1 MQQTSAPSQEKQI
14 QEVIQTTCCIVGG
27 GPGGAILALALARR
41 GVPVVLLE
49 AHMDFDR
56 AFRGDVVYPSTLA
69 IMEELGLIDQVLQLH
84 HTKRSTIVYEM
95 GESSM
100 VMADLSQ
107 LKTKHPYVAMLNQ
120 ADLLTLVTNEAK
132 RYPGFRLIMGARV
145 EELLSEDGTYCGVRF
160 RGQDGWGEVRA
171 SLVVGADG
179 RFSRTRKLAGMKP
192 TKIFSSVDV
201 LWFHLSRKADDSTD
215 GLLRIS
221 SQRVLA
227 LLDRPDHWQV
237 GYVIPKGKYQEIRAA
252 SLESFRQSVAEA
264 CPMFADRVAELR
276 EWKQIS
282 VLSVESDCL
291 PQWYA
296 PGLLMI
302 GDAAHVMSPVGGVG
316 INCAIQDAIAAAN
329 VLAPKLVHG
338 KAELQDL
345 AEVQHVRGLS
355 TKILQKYQFF
365 LQRRLLDVSL
375 NSSKGFTVP
384 PIIRFLYGIPFTR
397 DFLVRMIVFGPRPVH
412 VKDM

>member
-1 MQQTSAPSQEKQI
+1 MQQTAAPSQEKQI
-14 QEVIQTTCCIVGG
+14 QEVIQTTCCIAGG
-27 GPGGAILALALARR
+27 GPAGAILALALARR

-56 AFRGDVVYPSTLA
+56 AFRGDVVYPSTLS
-69 IMEELGLIDQVLQLH
+69 IMEELGLIDQVLNIH
-84 HTKRSTIVYEM
+84 HTKRSKIIYEM
-95 GESSM
+95 GDQSM

-107 LKTKHPYVAMLNQ
+107 LKTKHPYVAMINQ
-120 ADLLTLVTNEAK
+120 ADFLTLVTEEAK
-132 RYPGFRLIMGARV
+132 RYPGFRLIMGARM
-145 EELLSEDGTYCGVRF
+145 EELLSENGTVSGVRF
-160 RGQDGWGEVRA
+160 RGQNGWGEVRA

-201 LWFHLSRKADDSTD
+201 LWFHLSRKASDSTD

-252 SLESFRQSVAEA
+252 SLENFRRSVAEA
-264 CPMFADRVAELR
+264 CPMFADRIDELQ

-291 PQWYA
+291 PRWYA

-329 VLAPKLVHG
+329 VLAPKLVEG
-338 KAELQDL
+338 TVEVRDL
-345 AEVQHVRGLS
+345 AEVQRVRGLS

-365 LQRRLLDVSL
+365 LQRRLLDKSL
-375 NSSKGFTVP
+375 KSSKGFSVP
-384 PIIRFLYGIPFTR
+384 PIIRFLYGIPITR

-412 VKDM
+412 VKE